1 MTINWI
7 AILLVLGIV
16 NIIKVSINAQSFSGI
31 YAPDKKGTY
40 TRLTEFSATSDV
52 RYCVL
57 KPIVWYAEVMVRP
70 SERYIEQKQT
80 K

>member
-1 MTINWI
+1 MHS
-7 AILLVLGIV
+7 LSLGYTLQTT
-16 NIIKVSINAQSFSGI
+16 KV
-31 YAPDKKGTY
+31 P
-40 TRLTEFSATSDV
+40 TRLTEFSATLGV

-57 KPIVWYAEVMVRP
+57 KPIVPYAEVLVRP